1 MIGEG
6 IGESEVE
13 ELVLYQNEVDE
24 EIELI
29 PETR

>member
-1 MIGEG
+1 MIGEA

>member
-1 MIGEG
+1 VICEG
-6 IGESEVE
+6 IDESEVE